1 MLTAIKGLLRDRRDR
16 REMLNMR
23 TMLVELQKLLFP
35 ENEMTGALVRNKTGL
50 HLTQHLESRLGIMGP
65 DFITTVSTDLELG
78 QEGELLDRLPPERLD
93 QLAAELGRLAG
104 RTLLERGNPEEWDED
119 SGEPTVNVAHLIAL
133 RLLSGWLKTK
143 SIVHTST
150 NRAVVKEAQDTRTF
164 TLLILKDCYAF
175 FVVKRRYRKAT
186 NEEWLAVGAAARRQ
200 QGNRTRPA
208 HTR

>member
-119 SGEPTVNVAHLIAL
+119 SGEPTANVAHLIAL
-133 RLLSGWLKTK
+133 RLLSGWLKAK

-150 NRAVVKEAQDTRTF
+150 NRAVVKEAQDHQDLYF
-164 TLLILKDCYAF
+164 TDIKRLLRIF
-175 FVVKRRYRKAT
+175 RGEKAIQ
-186 NEEWLAVGAAARRQ
+186 EGDE
-200 QGNRTRPA
+200 
-208 HTR
+208 

>member
-119 SGEPTVNVAHLIAL
+119 FWRAHRKRRAPYRAAL
-133 RLLSGWLKTK
+133 VIGM
-143 SIVHTST
+143 
-150 NRAVVKEAQDTRTF
+150 AQDKIHSSHKHEQGGRQGSARPPGP
-164 TLLILKDCYAF
+164 LLY
-175 FVVKRRYRKAT
+175 
-186 NEEWLAVGAAARRQ
+186 
-200 QGNRTRPA
+200 
-208 HTR
+208 

>member
-50 HLTQHLESRLGIMGP
+50 HLTQHLEGRLGIMGP

-93 QLAAELGRLAG
+93 QLRRARAFSRKNLA
-104 RTLLERGNPEEWDED
+104 
-119 SGEPTVNVAHLIAL
+119 
-133 RLLSGWLKTK
+133 
-143 SIVHTST
+143 
-150 NRAVVKEAQDTRTF
+150 
-164 TLLILKDCYAF
+164 
-175 FVVKRRYRKAT
+175 
-186 NEEWLAVGAAARRQ
+186 
-200 QGNRTRPA
+200 
-208 HTR
+208 